1 MTFRRLVF
9 AALGP
14 AALGLAALA
23 GPSATSAQA
32 PAVTTTP
39 TQTLTLTLDQV
50 VALALNNNSTT
61 VLARERLRKAQEL
74 LPQVDA
80 QTRPQVRADLL
91 DTLSSQKTFGTVG
104 GSAGTLSALPGGG
117 AIPVVIDQGGGNTAT
132 FIGGGGGGTA
142 PSTGTTG
149 IGTTGTGAG
158 TTGVGGLGNGTNGVG
173 GVGGVGGTGTNGTN
187 GVGGT
192 GNGTNGTAPGT
203 GGGTTGNGTTGG
215 VGTGANFGGVAA
227 PQFGF
232 QQFGFQQTMGLPPI
246 ARQYMAATRDLASPS
261 TLSHAALAR
270 ANATD
275 TTGSGGAGTGSN
287 GNGGTG
293 AGGTGTVSTGGFS
306 TGSNGGHYN
315 NYGARLSITQGIDL
329 FGLVPAARDVER
341 ITRDFYA
348 IDLDRVGNE
357 VALSAKNTFFTVLRA
372 QSQVAVDQEQV
383 TAAQENV
390 RIATARF
397 NAGAVAQFDV
407 LTAQT
412 NLTNLQQLLST
423 ARNNLALAQAN
434 LNNLL
439 GLAPTAPVT
448 LQEPLLP
455 PLDQSVNLPQ
465 STRTALTRRPELREA
480 DNNVVIAQKLI
491 KIAGGTL
498 KPTLGLSVGA
508 NYNGYVSSGSP
519 HETIDLA
526 VDLGIPLYDGGATA
540 ARVRSAQVDLD
551 TQVTTRAQLRQN
563 VSLEVLQASLNVSDA
578 QTRSASAGQGVTQA
592 QEALRLANVRYQNGI
607 GTQLDVTNAQAQL
620 ATARTNLAGAQYDY
634 QTALAQLTR
643 AEGGR

>member
-9 AALGP
+9 AALG
-14 AALGLAALA
+14 LAALA
-23 GPSATSAQA
+23 SPSATLAQA
-32 PAVTTTP
+32 PAPVATAP
-39 TQTLTLTLDQV
+39 PARTLTLDQV
-50 VALALNNNSTT
+50 VSLALNNNSTT
-61 VLARERLRKAQEL
+61 VLARQRLRKAQEL

-117 AIPVVIDQGGGNTAT
+117 QIPVVVDQGGGNTAT

-149 IGTTGTGAG
+149 AGTTGTGAG
-158 TTGVGGLGNGTNGVG
+158 TTGIGGTGTNGANGLGNGTNGVG
-173 GVGGVGGTGTNGTN
+173 GT
-187 GVGGT
+187 
-192 GNGTNGTAPGT
+192 GTNGTAPGT

-232 QQFGFQQTMGLPPI
+232 QQTMGLPPI
-246 ARQYMAATRDLASPS
+246 ARQYLVTTRDLASPN
-261 TLSHAALAR
+261 TLSRAALAR

-315 NYGARLSITQGIDL
+315 NYGARLSITQGVDL

-341 ITRDFYA
+341 ITQDFYA

-357 VALSAKNTFFTVLRA
+357 VALSAKNTFFSVLRA

-397 NAGAVAQFDV
+397 NAGAAPQFDV

-412 NLTNLQQLLST
+412 NLTNLQQQLSS
-423 ARNNLALAQAN
+423 ARNSLALAQAN

-439 GLAPTAPVT
+439 GLAPATPIT
-448 LQEPLLP
+448 LQEPPLP
-455 PLDQSVNLPQ
+455 PLDQPVNVPQ
-465 STRTALTRRPELREA
+465 STRTALARRPELREA
-480 DNNVVIAQKLI
+480 DNNIVIAQRLI
-491 KIAGGTL
+491 KIAGATL
-498 KPTLGLSVGA
+498 KPSLGVSVGG

-519 HETIDLA
+519 HETIDLSI
-526 VDLGIPLYDGGATA
+526 DLGIPLYDGGATA

-592 QEALRLANVRYQNGI
+592 LEALRLANVRYQNGI